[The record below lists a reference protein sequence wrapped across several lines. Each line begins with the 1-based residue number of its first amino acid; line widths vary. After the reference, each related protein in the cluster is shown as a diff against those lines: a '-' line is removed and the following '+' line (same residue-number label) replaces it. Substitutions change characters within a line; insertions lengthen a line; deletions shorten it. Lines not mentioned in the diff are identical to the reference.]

1 MVENAR
7 NKKGLWAVIVRELHR
22 LVSRPIYLLSMVA
35 FPLFTGFL
43 LLSLMKSGYL
53 LQGGNIYRS
62 PRIDAG
68 GRDLRIPDDSRVV

>member
-43 LLSLMKSGYL
+43 LLSLMKSGL
-53 LQGGNIYRS
+53 PTKIPVANSVRS
-62 PRIDAG
+62 IWWIFATR
-68 GRDLRIPDDSRVV
+68 